1 MAALTLLHAATP
13 AAQRER
19 CVMENLVDQ
28 IGGLLNGIF
37 ALASGGFDSVNQVT
51 GLVIALIA
59 ALMMGG
65 WSGLASTAFGAV
77 IVDRLIMMLRPALD
91 GGSIALP
98 DIMTL
103 SFWMT
108 VLALFL
114 GYAIVIA
121 VFFFIKTILTGSAFR
136 RHHRHG
142 HAH

>member
-1 MAALTLLHAATP
+1 
-13 AAQRER
+13 
-19 CVMENLVDQ
+19 MENLVDQ
-28 IGGLLNGIF
+28 IGGLLTGIF

-91 GGSIALP
+91 GGAIALP
-98 DIMTL
+98 NIMSM

-121 VFFFIKTILTGSAFR
+121 IFFFIKTILTGSAFR

-142 HAH
+142 HVH